1 MIRELLLKILGG
13 VDKRQVEEKLASQT
27 DLVSEKNKE
36 ISKLQ
41 SSNKELHM
49 AIESTAHKYYEKSAI
64 PKKELEEA
72 KKKAK
77 KFETEKRAI
86 ENDSKARLQGL
97 IDELKKA
104 NETIKCKNEKIDQV
118 CSELEKVKEENKT
131 LLHSQESKKRT
142 VDEKKS
148 KSEAETDDED
158 AELKYAQGK
167 LQQLI
172 RELSETRKELNDAKK
187 KIKQKEQTQ
196 EQQKLA
202 DNNKD
207 KQQTISPKPA
217 PVENKSS
224 TTANGTGS
232 QKIEDDKKFSK
243 LIPDLKFYAAA
254 SNSSKDLP
262 SPETIYRPTIR
273 NIKAVID
280 LERNDEFIK
289 ADDFFSR
296 SDEEIS
302 KVSRHLEM
310 CAQLGKA
317 SMICAC
323 CHTPVKISK
332 RTTSK
337 GEGLFFTH
345 CNHQVDCQWRPV
357 HASGEPSFSEDPYT
371 PLNMAQQAKVNAF
384 KRDKE
389 IISNA
394 LTSDR
399 SKRLGINAEIDVYP
413 VNNISHIS
421 KRRTDFFCTFRNG
434 VKLAINLQTSDDYN
448 SEIVSKD
455 IFYKL
460 NDYFILWVFGAGEE
474 NYDYLNWLVYKNTLY
489 ANKRNVFIFDKDA
502 REATQREGTLVLK
515 CNYLDP
521 DNNWHYRQK
530 VTGNN
535 GIPVTLD
542 CLNYDDKNTFRPYY
556 HNANIEYFKTYS
568 DEEALAKNEQENREQ
583 LQKDVEKNWKLEQ
596 EYVSKESNEAEEQ
609 PTGTTDSSSA
619 MPQASDPTEVQ
630 ANVPKNEEGTEAS
643 ECEEETQPSI
653 DPKTGYDELIELK
666 DGFAKFKQNGKWGI
680 LKDGAVII
688 DPYYD
693 EIGSFRNR
701 FIGIYDG
708 KIRKIVHPDYGDKT
722 EELEYHYRSTVK
734 AKYVN
739 ENDKNWVFEIRGDGD
754 SAFGFI
760 SKKNNS
766 SIPGLLNKREEYSLC
781 ILSISYMNNN
791 TYDLYLG
798 LISLRL
804 QNRQYAHTDKD
815 SDFEKGKSYE
825 GKIHSKR
832 KNKFYALMDNGKET
846 YFTKGVVGNK
856 SGSLHIGARIKLK
869 KIDFDKRIEKT
880 IWEIEALNESSHSID
895 TMSIDTEKRHKFLQ
909 MRQEDILGHL
919 FVFKVEGT
927 DIEGRY
933 KLISVDYAFTAFL
946 DKKDAKNFH
955 YNNEKF
961 RARVMSEDK
970 SGDGYMVIEV

>member
-1 MIRELLLKILGG
+1 MIRELLLKMLSG

-27 DLVSEKNKE
+27 ELVSEKNKE

-49 AIESTAHKYYEKSAI
+49 VIDSTAQKYEEKLSI
-64 PKKELEEA
+64 SKKELEEA
-72 KKKAK
+72 KKIAN
-77 KFETEKRAI
+77 KFESEKRAI
-86 ENDSKARLQGL
+86 ENDSKARLQEITDKL
-97 IDELKKA
+97 NEA

-142 VDEKKS
+142 IDEKKS

-158 AELKYAQGK
+158 AELKYTQGK

-172 RELSETRKELNDAKK
+172 RELSETRKDAKK

-217 PVENKSS
+217 PVEEKSS

-243 LIPDLKFYAAA
+243 LIPDLKFSAAA

-289 ADDFFSR
+289 ADEFFSR

-357 HASGEPSFSEDPYT
+357 HASGEPSSSEDPYT

-609 PTGTTDSSSA
+609 PTDKINSTRA
-619 MPQASDPTEVQ
+619 IPQKEIEDKTQVNEANKKDIVAS
-630 ANVPKNEEGTEAS
+630 KYEEDRK
-643 ECEEETQPSI
+643 PSI
-653 DPKTGYDELIELK
+653 DSKTVYDELVELK

-708 KIRKIVHPDYGDKT
+708 IISKIVHPDYGDKT

-739 ENDKNWVFEIRGDGD
+739 ENDKKWLFEING
-754 SAFGFI
+754 
-760 SKKNNS
+760 
-766 SIPGLLNKREEYSLC
+766 E
-781 ILSISYMNNN
+781 NNN
-791 TYDLYLG
+791 AKG
-798 LISLRL
+798 FVSRRSLNEL
-804 QNRQYAHTDKD
+804 Q
-815 SDFEKGKSYE
+815 KGKSYNLSILSIVYSSENPHLILGVISEKLLNRPYDHTDKSDDFKMNETYE
-825 GKIHSKR
+825 GTIVKR
-832 KNKFYALMDNGKET
+832 NKNKYYVALDSGKKT
-846 YFTKGVVGNK
+846 YFTRSSLEANQVINVKHGDKVELTKK
-856 SGSLHIGARIKLK
+856 S
-869 KIDFDKRIEKT
+869 FDVDIEKT
-880 IWEIEALNESSHSID
+880 IWEV
-895 TMSIDTEKRHKFLQ
+895 R
-909 MRQEDILGHL
+909 
-919 FVFKVEGT
+919 
-927 DIEGRY
+927 
-933 KLISVDYAFTAFL
+933 
-946 DKKDAKNFH
+946 
-955 YNNEKF
+955 
-961 RARVMSEDK
+961 RVPHPIK
-970 SGDGYMVIEV
+970 

>member
-1 MIRELLLKILGG
+1 MIRELLLKMLSG

-27 DLVSEKNKE
+27 ELVSEKNKE

-49 AIESTAHKYYEKSAI
+49 VIDSTAQKYEEKLSI
-64 PKKELEEA
+64 SKKELEEA
-72 KKKAK
+72 KKIAN
-77 KFETEKRAI
+77 KFESEKRAI
-86 ENDSKARLQGL
+86 ENDSKARLQEITDKL
-97 IDELKKA
+97 NEA

-142 VDEKKS
+142 IDEKKS

-158 AELKYAQGK
+158 AELKYTQGK

-217 PVENKSS
+217 PVEEKSS
-224 TTANGTGS
+224 TAANGTGS

-243 LIPDLKFYAAA
+243 LIPDLNFSAAA

-289 ADDFFSR
+289 ADEFFSR

-357 HASGEPSFSEDPYT
+357 HASGEPSSSEDPYT

-434 VKLAINLQTSDDYN
+434 VQLAINLQTSDDYN

-609 PTGTTDSSSA
+609 PTDKINSTRA
-619 MPQASDPTEVQ
+619 IPQKEIEDKTQVNEANKKDIVAS
-630 ANVPKNEEGTEAS
+630 KYEEDRK
-643 ECEEETQPSI
+643 PSI
-653 DPKTGYDELIELK
+653 DSKTVYDELVELK

-708 KIRKIVHPDYGDKT
+708 IISKIVHPDYGDKT

-739 ENDKNWVFEIRGDGD
+739 ENDKKWLFEING
-754 SAFGFI
+754 
-760 SKKNNS
+760 
-766 SIPGLLNKREEYSLC
+766 E
-781 ILSISYMNNN
+781 NNN
-791 TYDLYLG
+791 AKG
-798 LISLRL
+798 FVSRRSLNEL
-804 QNRQYAHTDKD
+804 Q
-815 SDFEKGKSYE
+815 KGKSYNLSILSIVYSSENPHLILGVISEKLLNRPYDHTDKSDDFKMNETYE
-825 GKIHSKR
+825 GTIVKR
-832 KNKFYALMDNGKET
+832 NKNKYYVALDSGKKT
-846 YFTKGVVGNK
+846 YFTR
-856 SGSLHIGARIKLK
+856 SSLEANQVINVKHGDKVELTK
-869 KIDFDKRIEKT
+869 KRFDVDIEKT
-880 IWEIEALNESSHSID
+880 IWEV
-895 TMSIDTEKRHKFLQ
+895 R
-909 MRQEDILGHL
+909 
-919 FVFKVEGT
+919 
-927 DIEGRY
+927 
-933 KLISVDYAFTAFL
+933 
-946 DKKDAKNFH
+946 
-955 YNNEKF
+955 
-961 RARVMSEDK
+961 RVPHPIK
-970 SGDGYMVIEV
+970 

>member
-1 MIRELLLKILGG
+1 MIRELLLKMLSG

-27 DLVSEKNKE
+27 ELVSEKNKE

-49 AIESTAHKYYEKSAI
+49 VIDSTAQKYEEKLSI
-64 PKKELEEA
+64 SKKELEEA
-72 KKKAK
+72 KKIAN
-77 KFETEKRAI
+77 KFESEKRAI
-86 ENDSKARLQGL
+86 ENDSKARLQEITDKL
-97 IDELKKA
+97 NEA

-142 VDEKKS
+142 IDEKKS

-158 AELKYAQGK
+158 AELKYTQGK

-217 PVENKSS
+217 PVEEKSS

-243 LIPDLKFYAAA
+243 LIPDLKFSAAA

-289 ADDFFSR
+289 ADEFFSR

-357 HASGEPSFSEDPYT
+357 HASGEPSSSEDPYT

-609 PTGTTDSSSA
+609 PTDKINSTRA
-619 MPQASDPTEVQ
+619 IPQKEIEDKTQVNEANKKDIVAS
-630 ANVPKNEEGTEAS
+630 KYEEDRK
-643 ECEEETQPSI
+643 PSI
-653 DPKTGYDELIELK
+653 DSKTVYDELVELK

-708 KIRKIVHPDYGDKT
+708 IISKIVHPDYGDKT

-739 ENDKNWVFEIRGDGD
+739 ENDKKWLFEING
-754 SAFGFI
+754 
-760 SKKNNS
+760 
-766 SIPGLLNKREEYSLC
+766 E
-781 ILSISYMNNN
+781 NNN
-791 TYDLYLG
+791 AKG
-798 LISLRL
+798 FVSRRSLNEL
-804 QNRQYAHTDKD
+804 Q
-815 SDFEKGKSYE
+815 KGKSYNLSILSIVYSSENPHLILGVISEKLLNRPYDHTDKSDDFKMNETYE
-825 GKIHSKR
+825 GTIVKR
-832 KNKFYALMDNGKET
+832 NKNKYYVALDSGKKT
-846 YFTKGVVGNK
+846 YFTR
-856 SGSLHIGARIKLK
+856 SSLEANQVINVKHGDKVELTK
-869 KIDFDKRIEKT
+869 KRFDVDIEKT
-880 IWEIEALNESSHSID
+880 IWEV
-895 TMSIDTEKRHKFLQ
+895 R
-909 MRQEDILGHL
+909 
-919 FVFKVEGT
+919 
-927 DIEGRY
+927 
-933 KLISVDYAFTAFL
+933 
-946 DKKDAKNFH
+946 
-955 YNNEKF
+955 
-961 RARVMSEDK
+961 RVPHPIK
-970 SGDGYMVIEV
+970 

>member
-1 MIRELLLKILGG
+1 M
-13 VDKRQVEEKLASQT
+13 
-27 DLVSEKNKE
+27 
-36 ISKLQ
+36 
-41 SSNKELHM
+41 
-49 AIESTAHKYYEKSAI
+49 
-64 PKKELEEA
+64 
-72 KKKAK
+72 
-77 KFETEKRAI
+77 
-86 ENDSKARLQGL
+86 
-97 IDELKKA
+97 
-104 NETIKCKNEKIDQV
+104 
-118 CSELEKVKEENKT
+118 
-131 LLHSQESKKRT
+131 
-142 VDEKKS
+142 
-148 KSEAETDDED
+148 
-158 AELKYAQGK
+158 
-167 LQQLI
+167 
-172 RELSETRKELNDAKK
+172 
-187 KIKQKEQTQ
+187 
-196 EQQKLA
+196 
-202 DNNKD
+202 
-207 KQQTISPKPA
+207 
-217 PVENKSS
+217 
-224 TTANGTGS
+224 
-232 QKIEDDKKFSK
+232 KFS
-243 LIPDLKFYAAA
+243 AAA

-289 ADDFFSR
+289 ADEFFSR

-357 HASGEPSFSEDPYT
+357 HASGEPSSSEDPYT

-609 PTGTTDSSSA
+609 PTDKINSTRA
-619 MPQASDPTEVQ
+619 IPQKEIEDKTQVNEANKKDIVAS
-630 ANVPKNEEGTEAS
+630 KYEEDRK
-643 ECEEETQPSI
+643 PSI
-653 DPKTGYDELIELK
+653 DSKTVYDELVELK

-708 KIRKIVHPDYGDKT
+708 IISKIVHPDYGDKT

-739 ENDKNWVFEIRGDGD
+739 ENDKKWLFEING
-754 SAFGFI
+754 
-760 SKKNNS
+760 
-766 SIPGLLNKREEYSLC
+766 E
-781 ILSISYMNNN
+781 NNN
-791 TYDLYLG
+791 AKG
-798 LISLRL
+798 FVSRRSLNEL
-804 QNRQYAHTDKD
+804 Q
-815 SDFEKGKSYE
+815 KGKSYNLSILSIVYSSENPHLILGVISEKLLNRPYDHTDKSDDFKMNETYE
-825 GKIHSKR
+825 GTIVKR
-832 KNKFYALMDNGKET
+832 NKNKYYVALDSGKKT
-846 YFTKGVVGNK
+846 YFTR
-856 SGSLHIGARIKLK
+856 SSLEANQVINVKHGDKVELTK
-869 KIDFDKRIEKT
+869 KRFDVDIEKT
-880 IWEIEALNESSHSID
+880 IWEV
-895 TMSIDTEKRHKFLQ
+895 R
-909 MRQEDILGHL
+909 
-919 FVFKVEGT
+919 
-927 DIEGRY
+927 
-933 KLISVDYAFTAFL
+933 
-946 DKKDAKNFH
+946 
-955 YNNEKF
+955 
-961 RARVMSEDK
+961 RVPHPIK
-970 SGDGYMVIEV
+970 

>member
-1 MIRELLLKILGG
+1 MIRELLLKMLSG

-27 DLVSEKNKE
+27 ELVSEKNKE

-49 AIESTAHKYYEKSAI
+49 VIDSTAQKYEEKLSI
-64 PKKELEEA
+64 SKKELEEA
-72 KKKAK
+72 KKIAN
-77 KFETEKRAI
+77 KFESEKRAI
-86 ENDSKARLQGL
+86 ENDSKARLQEITDKL
-97 IDELKKA
+97 NEA

-142 VDEKKS
+142 IDVKKS

-158 AELKYAQGK
+158 AELKYTQGK

-187 KIKQKEQTQ
+187 KIKQNEQTQ

-232 QKIEDDKKFSK
+232 QKIEDAKKFSK
-243 LIPDLKFYAAA
+243 LIPDLKFSTVA

-289 ADDFFSR
+289 ADEFFSR

-310 CAQLGKA
+310 CAQLGKV

-345 CNHQVDCQWRPV
+345 CNHQVDCKWRPV
-357 HASGEPSFSEDPYT
+357 RASGDPSFTEESYT
-371 PLNMAQQAKVNAF
+371 PLDMAQQVKVNAF
-384 KRDKE
+384 NKDRQ
-389 IISNA
+389 IILNA
-394 LTSDR
+394 LTSDK
-399 SKRLGINAEIDVYP
+399 SKSLGINAEIDVFP
-413 VNNISHIS
+413 VNNIPHVS
-421 KRRTDFFCTFRNG
+421 KRKTDFFCTFRNG
-434 VKLAINLQTSDDYN
+434 VKLAINLQTSADYN

-455 IFYKL
+455 IFYRL
-460 NDYFILWVFGAGEE
+460 NGYFILWVFGAGEE
-474 NYDYLNWLVYKNTLY
+474 NYDYLNGFVYKNTLY
-489 ANKRNVFIFDKDA
+489 ANKRNVFIFDKEA
-502 REATQREGTLVLK
+502 REATKRNGTLVLK

-521 DNNWHYRQK
+521 DGNWHYRQEM
-530 VTGNN
+530 TDDN
-535 GIPVTLD
+535 GVLVTLNH
-542 CLNYDDKNTFRPYY
+542 LHYDDKETFRPYY
-556 HNANIEYFKTYS
+556 LNANVEYFQVYPL
-568 DEEALAKNEQENREQ
+568 EELVAKNKQENREQ
-583 LQKDVEKNWKLEQ
+583 LQKDVENNWIVER
-596 EYVSKESNEAEEQ
+596 EYISKESNEAEDQ
-609 PTGTTDSSSA
+609 PSGTTDSSSA

-630 ANVPKNEEGTEAS
+630 ANVPKNEEGTETS

-653 DPKTGYDELIELK
+653 DPKTVYDELIELK

-688 DPYYD
+688 GPYYD

-708 KIRKIVHPDYGDKT
+708 IINKIVHPDYGDKT

-739 ENDKNWVFEIRGDGD
+739 ENDKKWIFEINGENNN
-754 SAFGFI
+754 AKGFV
-760 SKKNNS
+760 SKRRSLN
-766 SIPGLLNKREEYSLC
+766 GLQIGKSYNLS
-781 ILSISYMNNN
+781 ILSIVYSSENPHLILGVISEKLLNRP
-791 TYDLYLG
+791 YD
-798 LISLRL
+798 
-804 QNRQYAHTDKD
+804 HTDK
-815 SDFEKGKSYE
+815 SDDFKMNETYE
-825 GKIHSKR
+825 GTIVKR
-832 KNKFYALMDNGKET
+832 NKNKYYVALDSGKKT
-846 YFTKGVVGNK
+846 YFTRSSLEANQVINVKHGDKVELTKKG
-856 SGSLHIGARIKLK
+856 
-869 KIDFDKRIEKT
+869 FDVDIEKT
-880 IWEIEALNESSHSID
+880 IWEV
-895 TMSIDTEKRHKFLQ
+895 R
-909 MRQEDILGHL
+909 
-919 FVFKVEGT
+919 
-927 DIEGRY
+927 
-933 KLISVDYAFTAFL
+933 
-946 DKKDAKNFH
+946 
-955 YNNEKF
+955 
-961 RARVMSEDK
+961 RVPHPIK
-970 SGDGYMVIEV
+970 

>member
-1 MIRELLLKILGG
+1 MIRELLLKMLSG

-27 DLVSEKNKE
+27 ELVSEKNKE

-49 AIESTAHKYYEKSAI
+49 VIDSTAQKYEEKLSI
-64 PKKELEEA
+64 SKKELEEA
-72 KKKAK
+72 KKIAN
-77 KFETEKRAI
+77 KFESEKRAI
-86 ENDSKARLQGL
+86 ENDSKARLQEITDKL
-97 IDELKKA
+97 NEA

-142 VDEKKS
+142 IDEKKS

-158 AELKYAQGK
+158 AELKYTQGK

-217 PVENKSS
+217 PVEEKSS

-243 LIPDLKFYAAA
+243 LIPDLKFSAAA

-289 ADDFFSR
+289 ADEFFSR

-357 HASGEPSFSEDPYT
+357 HASGEPSSSEDPYT

-474 NYDYLNWLVYKNTLY
+474 NYDYLNWLVHKNTLY

-609 PTGTTDSSSA
+609 PTDKINSTRA
-619 MPQASDPTEVQ
+619 IPQKEIEDKTQVNEANKKDIVAS
-630 ANVPKNEEGTEAS
+630 KYEEDRK
-643 ECEEETQPSI
+643 PSI
-653 DPKTGYDELIELK
+653 DSKTVYDELVELK

-708 KIRKIVHPDYGDKT
+708 IISKIVHPDYGDKT

-739 ENDKNWVFEIRGDGD
+739 ENDKKWLFEING
-754 SAFGFI
+754 
-760 SKKNNS
+760 
-766 SIPGLLNKREEYSLC
+766 E
-781 ILSISYMNNN
+781 NNN
-791 TYDLYLG
+791 AKG
-798 LISLRL
+798 FVSRRSLNEL
-804 QNRQYAHTDKD
+804 Q
-815 SDFEKGKSYE
+815 KGKSYNLSILSIVYSSENPHLILGVISEKLLNRPYDHTDKSDDFKMNETYE
-825 GKIHSKR
+825 GTIVKR
-832 KNKFYALMDNGKET
+832 NKNKYYVALDSGKKT
-846 YFTKGVVGNK
+846 YFTR
-856 SGSLHIGARIKLK
+856 SSLEANQVINVKHGDKVELTK
-869 KIDFDKRIEKT
+869 KRFDVDIEKT
-880 IWEIEALNESSHSID
+880 IWEV
-895 TMSIDTEKRHKFLQ
+895 R
-909 MRQEDILGHL
+909 
-919 FVFKVEGT
+919 
-927 DIEGRY
+927 
-933 KLISVDYAFTAFL
+933 
-946 DKKDAKNFH
+946 
-955 YNNEKF
+955 
-961 RARVMSEDK
+961 RVPHPIK
-970 SGDGYMVIEV
+970 

>member
-1 MIRELLLKILGG
+1 MIRELLLKMLSG

-27 DLVSEKNKE
+27 ELVSEKNKE

-49 AIESTAHKYYEKSAI
+49 VIDSTAQKYEEKLSI
-64 PKKELEEA
+64 SKKELEEA
-72 KKKAK
+72 KKIAN
-77 KFETEKRAI
+77 KFESEKRAI
-86 ENDSKARLQGL
+86 ENDSKARLQEITDKL
-97 IDELKKA
+97 NEA

-142 VDEKKS
+142 IDEKKS

-158 AELKYAQGK
+158 AELKYTQGK

-217 PVENKSS
+217 PVEEKSS

-243 LIPDLKFYAAA
+243 LIPDLNFSAAA

-289 ADDFFSR
+289 ADEFFSR

-345 CNHQVDCQWRPV
+345 CNHQVDCQWTPV
-357 HASGEPSFSEDPYT
+357 HASGEPSSSEDPYT

-609 PTGTTDSSSA
+609 PTDKINSTRA
-619 MPQASDPTEVQ
+619 IPQKEIEDKTQVNEANKKDIVAS
-630 ANVPKNEEGTEAS
+630 KYEEDRK
-643 ECEEETQPSI
+643 PSI
-653 DPKTGYDELIELK
+653 DSKTVYDELVELK

-708 KIRKIVHPDYGDKT
+708 IISKIVHPDYGDKT

-739 ENDKNWVFEIRGDGD
+739 ENDKKWLFEING
-754 SAFGFI
+754 
-760 SKKNNS
+760 
-766 SIPGLLNKREEYSLC
+766 E
-781 ILSISYMNNN
+781 NNN
-791 TYDLYLG
+791 AKG
-798 LISLRL
+798 FVSRRSLNEL
-804 QNRQYAHTDKD
+804 Q
-815 SDFEKGKSYE
+815 KGKSYNLSILSIVYSSENPHLILGVISEKLLNRPYDHTDKSDDFKMNETYE
-825 GKIHSKR
+825 GTIVKR
-832 KNKFYALMDNGKET
+832 NKNKYYVALDSGKKT
-846 YFTKGVVGNK
+846 YFTR
-856 SGSLHIGARIKLK
+856 SSLEANQVINVKHGDKVELTK
-869 KIDFDKRIEKT
+869 KRFDVDIEKT
-880 IWEIEALNESSHSID
+880 IWEV
-895 TMSIDTEKRHKFLQ
+895 R
-909 MRQEDILGHL
+909 
-919 FVFKVEGT
+919 
-927 DIEGRY
+927 
-933 KLISVDYAFTAFL
+933 
-946 DKKDAKNFH
+946 
-955 YNNEKF
+955 
-961 RARVMSEDK
+961 RVPHPIK
-970 SGDGYMVIEV
+970 